1 MKRLLVTLV
10 LVAMLLLAVVAPA
23 FAGTSSVGCTSAA
36 VGSLLGP
43 NVATSSCGAAASDSP

>member
-10 LVAMLLLAVVAPA
+10 LVAMLVLTVVAPA
-23 FAGTSSVGCTSAA
+23 FAGTSSVGCSSAA

-43 NVATSSCGAAASDSP
+43 NVATSSCGAAASS